1 MEYAH
6 AALHCRGGCC
16 SLGVSKKVP
25 RLSGKDLGMHFV
37 WSTDTKMVGDAC
49 RYLPLIGQATII
61 MNDYPYVK
69 YLLIGVLGIF
79 VITSKD

>member
-1 MEYAH
+1 
-6 AALHCRGGCC
+6 
-16 SLGVSKKVP
+16 
-25 RLSGKDLGMHFV
+25 MHLV
-37 WSTDTKMVGDAC
+37 WSAETDMVGDAC

>member
-1 MEYAH
+1 LREWPAKGLRMQFFAV
-6 AALHCRGGCC
+6 R
-16 SLGVSKKVP
+16 
-25 RLSGKDLGMHFV
+25 
-37 WSTDTKMVGDAC
+37 

-69 YLLIGVLGIF
+69 YLLIGILGIF

>member
-1 MEYAH
+1 MPH
-6 AALHCRGGCC
+6 
-16 SLGVSKKVP
+16 
-25 RLSGKDLGMHFV
+25 LSGVDIGMHFV
-37 WSTDTKMVGDAC
+37 WSAETDMAGDAC

>member
-1 MEYAH
+1 MACTGFEDPFS
-6 AALHCRGGCC
+6 AAR
-16 SLGVSKKVP
+16 
-25 RLSGKDLGMHFV
+25 
-37 WSTDTKMVGDAC
+37 

-69 YLLIGVLGIF
+69 YLLIGILGIF